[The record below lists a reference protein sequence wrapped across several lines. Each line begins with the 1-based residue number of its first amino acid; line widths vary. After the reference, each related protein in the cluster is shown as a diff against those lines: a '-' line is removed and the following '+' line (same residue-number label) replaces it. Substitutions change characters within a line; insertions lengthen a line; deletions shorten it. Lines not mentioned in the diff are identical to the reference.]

1 MKLPLRFV
9 LILTALIAAAFLVLA
24 VACGGD
30 DEEAPAAG
38 ETPAAAEETPE
49 LAPGEET
56 PERTPTG
63 EVGELPSI
71 PTYPGAEEVFSGT
84 FTGAGAFPVPFVGDG
99 GLEPEDY
106 GTVQYTTY
114 ETSDSPEKVL
124 DFYKTEFKGWEE
136 EWTFSVEKVTQK
148 GEVVVWSKDDGD
160 SAVWMAA
167 LTAAHGEGTVIVVA
181 VGARQ

>member
-1 MKLPLRFV
+1 MKFPLRFV
-9 LILTALIAAAFLVLA
+9 VILTALIVAAFLVLA

-30 DEEAPAAG
+30 EDEEAP
-38 ETPAAAEETPE
+38 TVAAEETPE

-56 PERTPTG
+56 PEKPPTG
-63 EVGELPSI
+63 EEGELPGI
-71 PTYPGAEEVFSGT
+71 PAYPGAEEVFSGT

-160 SAVWMAA
+160 IAVWMAA